1 MLVNDGV
8 KQLFQSQDSSEQTDF
23 HRLQLILFI
32 APIAALVH
40 FLLIPFFYYTGVA
53 VLAILNVFSVL
64 IWVYGIWL
72 SKHSRIN
79 LAIQLFSCEVL
90 LHSVV
95 VSYYVGPDPGF
106 QYYLWAMSSFAVMDT
121 SSSRFRVFISAVM
134 LLLMFALLNAGL
146 VEPVYELT
154 LREYLPYIQLGNM
167 VIAGILSIFAIM
179 IMRGFHLSQQA
190 ELKELATLDSLT
202 GLINR
207 RQGRVLLKQAYLLAL
222 RNRHPLTVVMADI
235 DCFKQINDRYGHSV
249 GDTVL
254 CQVAKTLQ
262 SSIRKSDVLIRWGGE
277 EFLILL
283 SDASALDAEKLLAK
297 VSPRLEQLYAD
308 DEVLE
313 SPVTLSFGIAQWHPD
328 ESIEQTIIYADN
340 ALYISKQKG
349 RNRITRAETPAAENV
364 YDMNTVESR

>member
-1 MLVNDGV
+1 MYVNDGV
-8 KQLFQSQDSSEQTDF
+8 KQLFQSQDPSAQTDF

-72 SKHSRIN
+72 SKHNRIN

-121 SSSRFRVFISAVM
+121 GSSRFRVFISAVM
-134 LLLMFALLNAGL
+134 LVLIFALLNVGL
-146 VEPVYELT
+146 FEPAYELT
-154 LREYLPYIQLGNM
+154 LSEYLPYIKLANM

-179 IMRGFHLSQQA
+179 IMRGFHLRQQA

-283 SDASALDAEKLLAK
+283 SDASDLDAEKLLAK

-308 DEVLE
+308 DEILE

-349 RNRITRAETPAAENV
+349 RNRITRAETPAAENM
-364 YDMNTVESR
+364 YDMQPVESR